1 MHSPVILL
9 LILNLT
15 AFAQTEAE
23 THCRTGLEA
32 LHRGDGLEALLEFED
47 YLGHCPDCPEAH
59 YLKGRALMALERP
72 ESALGAWRQAIAL
85 DPDFLPARQALELA
99 LRRLGQLPEPSP
111 ARPLWQLD
119 EAVEP
124 TIVRRFGSRI
134 NTDWDEYMPFLF
146 AADRQLGFSSTR
158 PGGMDHVG
166 RASLYRED
174 FWFAEAV
181 DGEWLD
187 WRPALPL
194 GAPFNT
200 LESEGCGSMSADGRQ
215 FVFSACER
223 AIGYGDC
230 DLYLSYTGADG
241 WEEPELLGA
250 EVNSPFWD
258 SHPALSPMADLLIF
272 SSNRPGGYGGCDLW
286 ISRRA
291 ADGSFLPAENLGPV
305 INSAEDEQGPFL
317 HLDGRSLYFAS
328 RGHAG
333 LGDLDLYYSRMDDDG
348 KWSHPLNLGRPL
360 NTAGAD
366 LGMVVSQQGG
376 RAVFASRR
384 DGFNSLDLYH
394 TEIPACCP
402 AEERFLLTVKVVSA
416 ITGEALEAGLRLESL
431 SSMSPDWSRTD
442 CHQDGLASLPLPAG
456 PWLLFATAPGHSF
469 ASWRIDC
476 GSDVKAA
483 SPSLNYWTL
492 SHQPDTL
499 LIELEALG
507 APVEFRLDHLDFDR
521 DSVSIRP
528 MGLLVIEELAAFM
541 RQSPELEI
549 DLHGHTDD
557 EGSEAY
563 NQQLSIDRAEAVK
576 QALILRGIDAGRLS
590 CTGFGRSMPIALGSD
605 SLSRARNR
613 RTEIHIRKF

>member
-1 MHSPVILL
+1 MLSPVILL
-9 LILNLT
+9 LILNLA
-15 AFAQTEAE
+15 AFGQTEGEA
-23 THCRTGLEA
+23 HRRAGLEA
-32 LHRGDGLEALLEFED
+32 LHRGNGLEALLDFED
-47 YLGHCPDCPEAH
+47 YLGHCRDCPEAH
-59 YLKGRALMALERP
+59 FLMGRALMALERP
-72 ESALGAWRQAIAL
+72 ESALKAWKQSLVL
-85 DPDFLPARQALELA
+85 DPNFLPARQAMELA
-99 LRRLGQLPEPSP
+99 LRRLGRLPDNAVSTW
-111 ARPLWQLD
+111 LWQLG
-119 EAVEP
+119 EASDKL
-124 TIVRRFGSRI
+124 IVKRFGSRI

-174 FWFAEAV
+174 FWFSRAF
-181 DGEWLD
+181 DGEWQD
-187 WRPALPL
+187 WSPAAPL

-200 LESEGCGSMSADGRQ
+200 LESEGCGSMAADGRH

-223 AIGYGDC
+223 VNGFGDC
-230 DLYLSYTGADG
+230 DLYLSQAGADG
-241 WEEPELLGA
+241 WGEPELLKS
-250 EVNSPFWD
+250 EINSPFWD
-258 SHPALSPMADLLIF
+258 SHPTLSPMADWLIF
-272 SSNRPGGYGGCDLW
+272 SSNRPGGYGGCDLY
-286 ISRRA
+286 ISRR
-291 ADGSFLPAENLGPV
+291 GVGGTFLPAENLGPV
-305 INSAEDEQGPFL
+305 INTAEDEQGPFL

-333 LGDLDLYYSRMDDDG
+333 LGDLDLYYSRMDDEG
-348 KWSHPLNLGRPL
+348 EWSHPLNLGRPL

-366 LGMVVSQQGG
+366 LGMVVSQQGR

-384 DGFNSLDLYH
+384 DGFSSLDLYH

-402 AEERFLLTVKVVSA
+402 ADERFLLTVKVVSA
-416 ITGEALEAGLRLESL
+416 ITGEAIKAGLRLESL
-431 SSMSPDWSRTD
+431 SSMSPDWRRSD
-442 CHQDGLASLPLPAG
+442 CHEDGLASLPLPAG
-456 PWLLFATAPGHSF
+456 PWLLFATAPGYSF
-469 ASWRIDC
+469 VSWRIDC
-476 GSDVKAA
+476 GADVLAGK
-483 SPSLNYWTL
+483 PSLNYWTL

-528 MGLLVIEELAAFM
+528 MGLLVVEELAAFM

-576 QALILRGIDAGRLS
+576 QALLQRGIDAGRLS